1 MYKILYIILLLNV
14 SLFSSKIDLTH
25 QEQEY
30 LNTKQ
35 VIKMC
40 VDPDW
45 EPFEIINKNG
55 IHEGIA
61 GDLIRLIQKRLDIKI
76 ILVPT
81 KSWEESLEK
90 SKNYECD
97 IMSFLNQTPKR
108 EEWLTFTE
116 PIFKDPNVLVGR
128 AENQYIEDL
137 SKIKASIALPYGTAM
152 SELFALDFPNLTII
166 PTVTENEAFKLVEEK
181 KQI

>member
-1 MYKILYIILLLNV
+1 MYKILSCLLLFSV
-14 SLFSSKIDLTH
+14 SLLSDGIKLTA
-25 QEQEY
+25 QEKEY
-30 LNTKQ
+30 LATKK

-45 EPFEIINKNG
+45 EPFEIINKSV

-61 GDLIRLIQKRLDIKI
+61 ADLINLIQRRLDIKI

-81 KSWEESLEK
+81 TSWEESLEK
-90 SKNYECD
+90 SKKHECD

-128 AENQYIEDL
+128 SENQYIEDL
-137 SKIKASIALPYGTAM
+137 STIKASIALPYGTAM
-152 SELFALDFPNLTII
+152 SELFARDFPNLTII
-166 PTVTENEAFKLVEEK
+166 PTTTENEAFKLV
-181 KQI
+181 